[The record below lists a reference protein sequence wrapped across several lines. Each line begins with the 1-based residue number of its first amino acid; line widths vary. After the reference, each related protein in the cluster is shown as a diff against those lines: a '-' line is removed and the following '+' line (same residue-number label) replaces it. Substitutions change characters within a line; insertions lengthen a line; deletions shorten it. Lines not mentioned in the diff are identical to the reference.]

1 MVLLLCGI
9 AGFCS
14 FKENYTQNS
23 PKWNDVLSK
32 MKEKIEHRGP
42 DEDGFF
48 LSEHSGFAHARL
60 SIIDLANGKQPMTRN
75 RGTHSYTIIYNGELY
90 NTAELK
96 ADLELKGWEF
106 YTTSDTEVI
115 LVGIIE
121 YGNDF
126 VKELNGIYAFAIWD
140 SYHETLSIFRD
151 RLGIKPLFY
160 SYKNG
165 TLIFGSELKVLFEY
179 PGFKPIIDK
188 DGLSEVFGLGPAKT
202 YGSGV
207 FKDCYEVLPGY
218 YNVLTKDGLKE
229 FKYWELVSKPHTD
242 SYEETIEKT
251 SFLVKDAIIRQMI
264 SDIPICTFLSGGL
277 DSSIVTAVCA
287 NELAKRGEQ
296 LNTFS
301 FDFTGNDTYFKSN
314 AFQPSRDRPYVDM
327 MVSHFKTNHTYLE
340 CDNLKLADALYAA
353 VDAKDLPGMADVD
366 SSLLYF
372 CSEVKKYNKVTL
384 TGECADEIFG
394 GYPWF
399 HSKEAFETHNFP
411 WSRNLEPRT
420 QLLKDNLI
428 KELNLNDYITK
439 TYERSIGEVPV
450 LGSDSAEAK
459 RRREISYLN
468 IKWFMQTLLDRMDRT
483 SMFSGLEAR
492 VPLADHRILDY
503 VWNVPWEIKCKDGV
517 VKHLLRESA
526 KGLLPDEV
534 LYRKKSPYPKTYNPH
549 YENIL
554 AERLTLV
561 LDNPSSPL
569 NLLVDRDKVNKFIKT
584 PSDYGKPWFGQLMAG
599 PQMLAYLLQINY
611 WLESLHIELAI
622 EL

>member
-1 MVLLLCGI
+1 MV
-9 AGFCS
+9 
-14 FKENYTQNS
+14 
-23 PKWNDVLSK
+23 
-32 MKEKIEHRGP
+32 
-42 DEDGFF
+42 FF
-48 LSEHSGFAHARL
+48 LAEHIGFAHARL
-60 SIIDLANGKQPMTRN
+60 SIIDLANGKQPMSRKIGNKT
-75 RGTHSYTIIYNGELY
+75 YTIIYNGEIY
-90 NTAELK
+90 NTKELK
-96 ADLELKGWEF
+96 DDLELKGWRF
-106 YTTSDTEVI
+106 KTTSDTEVI

-126 VKELNGIYAFAIWD
+126 VKQLNGIYAFAIWD
-140 SYHETLSIFRD
+140 EYNETLSLFRD
-151 RLGIKPLFY
+151 RLGVKPLFY
-160 SYKNG
+160 SFKDG
-165 TLIFGSELKVLFEY
+165 VLIFGSELKVLFEY
-179 PGFKPIIDK
+179 PGFKPVIDK
-188 DGLSEVFGLGPAKT
+188 KGLCEIFGLGPAKT

-207 FKDCYEVLPGY
+207 FKDCNEVLPGY
-218 YNVLTKDGLKE
+218 YNVISRDGMKDIQ
-229 FKYWELVSKPHTD
+229 YWKLISRPHTD

-251 SFLVKDAIIRQMI
+251 SFLLKDSIIRQMI
-264 SDIPICTFLSGGL
+264 SDIPICTFLSGGV

-301 FDFTGNDTYFKSN
+301 FDFSGNDEYFKANS
-314 AFQPSRDRPYVDM
+314 FQPSRDRPYVDM

-340 CDNLKLADALYAA
+340 CDNIKLADSLYKA

-399 HSKEAFETHNFP
+399 HNKESFEMHTFP
-411 WSRNLEPRT
+411 WSKNIEPRT
-420 QLLKDNLI
+420 QLLKNSLV
-428 KELNLNDYITK
+428 KELNLEKYILD
-439 TYERSIGEVPV
+439 TYDKSIEETPE
-450 LGSDSAEAK
+450 LAIEDEIDA

-468 IKWFMQTLLDRMDRT
+468 IKWFMVTLLDRMDRT
-483 SMFSGLEAR
+483 SMYSGLEAR

-503 VWNVPWEIKCKDGV
+503 VWNVPWEIKCKNGV

-534 LYRKKSPYPKTYNPH
+534 LFRKKSPYPKTYNPH
-549 YENIL
+549 YEKL
-554 AERLTLV
+554 LSDRLNEV
-561 LDNPSSPL
+561 LKDPSSPL
-569 NLLVDRDKVNKFIKT
+569 NTLIDTAKVNEFMRT

-611 WLESLHIELAI
+611 WLNKYNITLQL
-622 EL
+622 

>member
-1 MVLLLCGI
+1 
-9 AGFCS
+9 
-14 FKENYTQNS
+14 
-23 PKWNDVLSK
+23 
-32 MKEKIEHRGP
+32 MKEKMKHRGP
-42 DEDGFF
+42 DEEGFF

-60 SIIDLANGKQPMTRN
+60 SIIDLANGKQPMTRK
-75 RGTHSYTIIYNGELY
+75 RGNHSYTIIYNGELY

-96 ADLELKGWEF
+96 ADLELKGWNF
-106 YTTSDTEVI
+106 FTTSDTEVI

-126 VKELNGIYAFAIWD
+126 VKELNGIFAFAIWD
-140 SYHETLSIFRD
+140 SYHNTLSIFRD

-160 SYKNG
+160 SYQNN

-179 PGFKPIIDK
+179 PGFKPVIDK
-188 DGLSEVFGLGPAKT
+188 DGLCEVFGLGPAKS

-207 FKDCYEVLPGY
+207 FKDCCEVLPGY
-218 YNVLTKDGLKE
+218 YNVFTKDGMKKL
-229 FKYWELVSKPHTD
+229 KYWELISKPHTD

-251 SFLVKDAIIRQMI
+251 AFLVKDSIVRQMI

-277 DSSIVTAVCA
+277 DSSIITAVCA
-287 NELAKRGEQ
+287 NELTKRGEQ

-314 AFQPSRDRPYVDM
+314 TFQPSRDRPYVDM

-399 HSKEAFETHNFP
+399 HSKEAFEANTFP
-411 WSRNLEPRT
+411 WSRNIEPRT

-428 KELNLNDYITK
+428 KDLNLKDYIQK
-439 TYERSIGEVPV
+439 TYDRSIMEVPV
-450 LGSDSAEAK
+450 LALDTSEAK

-468 IKWFMQTLLDRMDRT
+468 VKWFMQTLLDRMDRT

-503 VWNVPWEIKCKDGV
+503 VWNVPWEIKCRDGV

-549 YENIL
+549 YEKLL

-561 LDNPSSPL
+561 LNDPSSPL
-569 NLLVDRDKVNKFIKT
+569 NLLVDKDKVNKFIQT
-584 PSDYGKPWFGQLMAG
+584 PSNYGKPWFGQLMAG

-611 WLESLHIELAI
+611 WLQSLSIELAI
-622 EL
+622 NL